1 MRKKFILGLAILMC
15 SFVFLSVS
23 GSASHPAAG
32 NKAAAAVD
40 KTVTIKNFQFTPKNV
55 TVKVGST
62 VTWLN
67 KEGTHTVTADNGSFQ
82 SPNLSADKSYSHKFT
97 KAGTYRY
104 YCSFHG
110 GAGGADMSG
119 TVTVTK

>member
-15 SFVFLSVS
+15 SFALLSVS
-23 GSASHPAAG
+23 GNASNPVAG
-32 NKAAAAVD
+32 NKAAVD
-40 KTVTIKNFQFTPKNV
+40 KTVAIKNFQFMPKNV

-82 SPNLSADKSYSHKFT
+82 SPNLTADKSYSHKFT